1 MDARTRFQSVTVGAL
16 PVLSAFLDK
25 WRLSEIIDEIIPW
38 QGGIA
43 LGTLVE
49 VLVLNRLQRPEAQYA
64 IGEWA
69 VESGVADFYGLTA
82 EQLND
87 DLLGRALERLNEY
100 AESAQTQLTL
110 AAIKQWRL
118 KVDAI
123 HYDISNVE
131 FYGAFADAQPSAD
144 KDSGE
149 GPSPRQPPKVP
160 FPTYGRTKSGREDVK
175 QIQFGMNVTDDG
187 GVPLSHQALDG
198 NVAEARTHVANLL
211 RLQRLLPRSRFL
223 YCADTKMDTPENLI
237 AAVATGGK
245 FLCAGAF
252 TKPLQARYRQLH
264 AQMKPISYC
273 PKSHAQRPPEQRDH
287 YQACQTTEELTG
299 TFEGR
304 PLRSK
309 YRLIFVHSSA
319 KAKQQAATRQRHMD
333 KIRAEFELVHRNL
346 GKYSFKTEE
355 AIRRR
360 LEKAC
365 GKYTEGSLFQYT
377 LTSKAG
383 HFQLQWQID
392 ETALAQVQQL
402 EGVFVLKTNLPKK
415 QSITTVLTT
424 YRDQSQVEK
433 RFHHLKGPL
442 AVAPMF
448 LEKPERIAGLLFV
461 IVLALTLLALLERQV
476 RKNLKGKPMKG
487 LYPEGRL
494 TRTPTGPRLLRR
506 FRSLSVVLIKEP
518 GATHRRLCELNTT
531 QRRILQL
538 LNLTANDLR
547 TFKRRCTNA
556 PQNRLAGCGT

>member
-1 MDARTRFQSVTVGAL
+1 MEARTRFHSEIVGPL
-16 PVLSAFLDK
+16 PVLSAFMDK
-25 WRLSEIIDEIIPW
+25 WGLAKIIDDVVPW
-38 QGGIA
+38 QGNVP

-69 VESGVADFYGLTA
+69 VESGVAGFYGLTA

-87 DLLGRALERLNEY
+87 DLLGRALERLNEH

-110 AAIKQWRL
+110 AAVKQWRL
-118 KVDAI
+118 KIDAI

-149 GPSPRQPPKVP
+149 GPSPQQAPRVP
-160 FPTYGRTKSGREDVK
+160 LPTYGRTKSGREDVK
-175 QIQFGMNVTDDG
+175 QIQFGMNVTADG

-198 NVAEARTHVANLL
+198 NAAEARTHVANLL
-211 RLQRLLPRSRFL
+211 RLRRLLPRSRFL
-223 YCADTKMDTPENLI
+223 YCADTKLDTPENLT
-237 AAVATGGK
+237 AAVATGGQ

-252 TKPLQARYRQLH
+252 TKPLQARYRQLR
-264 AQMKPISYC
+264 ANMKPISYC

-287 YQACQTTEELTG
+287 YLACEISDELTG
-299 TFEGR
+299 TFNAQSMR
-304 PLRSK
+304 TK

-319 KAKQQAATRQRHMD
+319 KAKQQAATRARHMD

-377 LTSKAG
+377 LTTKADQFKLDW
-383 HFQLQWQID
+383 HID
-392 ETALAQVQQL
+392 EAGLAQVQEL

-415 QSITTVLTT
+415 WSITAALTK

-442 AVAPMF
+442 AMAPMF
-448 LEKPERIAGLLFV
+448 LEKPERIAGLLFI
-461 IVLALTLLALLERQV
+461 IVLALTLMALMERQV

-487 LYPEGRL
+487 LYPEGRV
-494 TRTPTGPRLLRR
+494 TNTPTGPRLLRR
-506 FRSLSVVLIKEP
+506 FRSLTVVIIKEP
-518 GATHRRLCELNTT
+518 SATHRRLCELNGI

-547 TFKRRCTNA
+547 TFKRRCVSA
-556 PQNRLAGCGT
+556 PQNALAGCGT